1 MRYEAP
7 VPQTCSSISKDDM
20 LTTVCIQQCHDFF
33 AWFLRLTDDYK
44 VRSLYGRP
52 DAQSELLPFVYC
64 VFRLICIEKKD
75 KAFFQ
80 QYKNIFIKDKKHLDE
95 IGMIEAY
102 LIETT
107 TNSMKTNESNPHEQ
121 FATEIRER
129 KNIIYL
135 SEPVLNKLQVFFGYN
150 DAFSRFI
157 NYVLFLSNYTLW

>member
-1 MRYEAP
+1 
-7 VPQTCSSISKDDM
+7 
-20 LTTVCIQQCHDFF
+20 
-33 AWFLRLTDDYK
+33 
-44 VRSLYGRP
+44 
-52 DAQSELLPFVYC
+52 
-64 VFRLICIEKKD
+64 
-75 KAFFQ
+75 
-80 QYKNIFIKDKKHLDE
+80 
-95 IGMIEAY
+95 MIEAY